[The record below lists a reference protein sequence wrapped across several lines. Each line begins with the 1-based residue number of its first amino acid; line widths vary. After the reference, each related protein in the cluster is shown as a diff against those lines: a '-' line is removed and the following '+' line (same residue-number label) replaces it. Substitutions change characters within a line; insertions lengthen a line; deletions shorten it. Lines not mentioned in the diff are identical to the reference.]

1 MIFIKH
7 LTHEEFLE
15 KFKNNPH
22 YNDIKLLGVYVNRR
36 TPIECECKKCGYKWG
51 ANSYN
56 LAYKGTGCPACPS
69 KEKFKMSF
77 EKKSSRFTKLSL
89 C

>member
-1 MIFIKH
+1 M
-7 LTHEEFLE
+7 
-15 KFKNNPH
+15 
-22 YNDIKLLGVYVNRR
+22 NRR

-77 EKKSSRFTKLSL
+77 EKKFKIYKIILVL
-89 C
+89 KYLILIKNYILMMLGILK